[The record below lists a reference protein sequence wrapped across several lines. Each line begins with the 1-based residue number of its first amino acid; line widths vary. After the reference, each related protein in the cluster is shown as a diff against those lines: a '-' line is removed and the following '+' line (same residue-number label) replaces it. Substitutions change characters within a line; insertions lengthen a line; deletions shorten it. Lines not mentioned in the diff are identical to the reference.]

1 MTPAF
6 ARYIAPAQARPEV
19 WRLILGAGFIAAFYV
34 VVIMVLALAVRAA
47 GLDRAAGP
55 AMTLALLY
63 TFAALG
69 AGGILAARIFHGRG
83 AATLFGRAAP
93 LIRDFVRCALLV
105 LVLQGIVLLL
115 VPIPGGLQQGIDPW
129 TWAALLVPALVG
141 LLIQTGAEELVF
153 RGYLQQQLAARFRSP
168 LIWMILPSVLFGF
181 LHFEPTVMGDNVW
194 YIVAVTGM
202 FGLLMADLTART
214 GNLGAAW
221 GLHFANNLY
230 ALLIVS
236 VQGPLSG
243 LSLYTMAFP
252 QSDVDSLRPLLFAD
266 MVGMLILWGLARL
279 VLRR

>member
-6 ARYIAPAQARPEV
+6 SRYIAPAQARPEV
-19 WRLILGAGFIAAFYV
+19 WRLVLGTGFIAAFYV
-34 VVIMVLALAVRAA
+34 IVIMALALVVRAA
-47 GLDRAAGP
+47 GMEGTRGP
-55 AMTLALLY
+55 AATLALLY
-63 TFAALG
+63 SFAAMG
-69 AGGILAARIFHGRG
+69 AGAILAARFFHGRR

-93 LIRDFVRCALLV
+93 LIRDFVLCAVLV
-105 LVLQGIVLLL
+105 LVLQGLILALMPL
-115 VPIPGGLQQGIDPW
+115 PGGLQRGLDPV
-129 TWAALLVPALVG
+129 TWAVLLVPALLG

-168 LIWMILPSVLFGF
+168 LVWMILPSVLFGL
-181 LHFEPTVMGDNVW
+181 LHYEPTLMGDNVW
-194 YIVAVTGM
+194 HIVAVTGM
-202 FGLLMADLTART
+202 FGLVMADLTART

-236 VQGPLSG
+236 VPSPLSG
-243 LSLYTMAFP
+243 LSLFTLAFP
-252 QSDVDSLRPLLFAD
+252 QSDVENLRPLLFAD